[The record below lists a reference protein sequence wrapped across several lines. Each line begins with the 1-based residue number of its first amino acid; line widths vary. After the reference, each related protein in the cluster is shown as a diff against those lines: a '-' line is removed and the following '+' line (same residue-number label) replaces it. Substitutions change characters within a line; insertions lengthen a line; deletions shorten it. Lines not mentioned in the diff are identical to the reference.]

1 MTELIVIAIRMG
13 RKNFANLLIA
23 GLVLASLALNGCM
36 GKLATVKK
44 SARAGTASGKT
55 AVGRTGAESALS
67 EMEKLVR
74 FGSTTIV
81 LSDSGETFRA
91 LADEL
96 LRRFGPAIEVIT
108 LSDAGQREKLP
119 SLLAKKRGPIVAIGL
134 EAALALAAQD
144 CRDVIFTMV
153 FNYGDNRLLQRGMIG
168 VSMLPPPAQVLR
180 VLKEL
185 SPDTTRIIM
194 PSGPNLGKYPEWA
207 QTEAARLGISLSLPE
222 VGSDK
227 ELLLLVKELDSTTQG
242 VWLLPDNRIT
252 SKERLRQV
260 LGVNLKAGRRT
271 VVFSPTLL
279 KLGGLL
285 SADYK
290 LGAIAKTVGEIIGGT
305 PEELGKMKGTMRQPA
320 CGTLAINGATASALG
335 LQISPSLEKL
345 VISEGEL

>member
-1 MTELIVIAIRMG
+1 VIAIRME
-13 RKNFANLLIA
+13 KKILANLLIA
-23 GLVLASLALNGCM
+23 CLAIMALALTGCT
-36 GKLATVKK
+36 GKPATVKK
-44 SARAGTASGKT
+44 SARVSTASGKT
-55 AVGRTGAESALS
+55 ALGRTAPESARPD
-67 EMEKLVR
+67 MENMVR

-96 LRRFGPAIEVIT
+96 LERFGPGTEVLT
-108 LSDAGQREKLP
+108 LSDETQREKLP
-119 SLLAKKRGPIVAIGL
+119 SLLTKRSGPLVAIGL

-144 CRDVIFTMV
+144 RRDVIFTMV

-194 PSGPNLGKYPEWA
+194 PAGPNLGSYPEWA
-207 QTEAARLGISLSLPE
+207 QTEAAKLGISLFLHE

-227 ELLLLVKELDSTTQG
+227 ELLLLVKGLDSTTQA

-260 LGVNLKAGRRT
+260 LGVNLKGGRRT
-271 VVFSPTLL
+271 VVFSPSLL
-279 KLGGLL
+279 KSGGLL
-285 SADYK
+285 SADYNIV
-290 LGAIAKTVGEIIGGT
+290 AIAETIGEIIGRT
-305 PEELGKMKGTMRQPA
+305 PEERDKMKGTMRQPA
-320 CGTLAINGATASALG
+320 CGTLAINGTIASTLG
-335 LQISPSLEKL
+335 LEIPPSLEPL
-345 VISEGEL
+345 VISVGEQ